1 MTKESI
7 LNLIKHNRAP
17 IAAHAIHAILDKYE
31 RDKKTDESSLH
42 LLRRELAIASKE
54 VADLKERWRKTHEP
68 SELRV
73 QLARALEEIAILKRV
88 NYNTGE
94 IYSKSLSQKL

>member
-1 MTKESI
+1 MTEPEM
-7 LNLIKHNRAP
+7 LGELLAV
-17 IAAHAIHAILDKYE
+17 IHGDGGQYE
-31 RDKKTDESSLH
+31 EEYGTEKAVTD
-42 LLRRELAIASKE
+42 AIAIFHQQAQE
-54 VADLKERWRKTHEP
+54 IIELKERWRKTHEP

-88 NYNTGE
+88 NHDTGE